1 MPDRSESNS
10 FFLFFPKRE
19 LLSSFLSENFDAFSR
34 GRGKEAS
41 AFPSSVEGAER
52 RRGVARFPCGP
63 GPWTPVCEGG
73 GSRAT
78 CPVMWALGPIDLA
91 HAESSVA

>member
-1 MPDRSESNS
+1 ML
-10 FFLFFPKRE
+10 FLEGGGKKL
-19 LLSSFLSENFDAFSR
+19 LLSLHR
-34 GRGKEAS
+34 WK
-41 AFPSSVEGAER
+41 GAER

-63 GPWTPVCEGG
+63 GPRTPVCEGG